1 MVLSFSIAPDYYQVK
16 LHKSSDSTI
25 AKK

>member
-1 MVLSFSIAPDYYQVK
+1 MALSFPIASDYQVK